1 MWERDSTGD
10 PFVCRQLC
18 AFQRGS
24 SRASFKL
31 TIFKIIIEDNKL
43 LEFAKHFTYS
53 KCFDKFYLTWSS
65 HLLLHNLVVVSSL
78 ISFVKDQSETREVWW
93 FAQDHT
99 VITVRTRMRI
109 LVLYQVILWS
119 QVHLYSLKFRNPNR
133 NNISYLS
140 FPNSFSQNVTWPE
153 LLGNKTHFE
162 MMWSSLLF
170 SLGRISTY
178 FTTEIL
184 MCSITARNWYICC
197 MSHIFFMKPN
207 KSSDF
212 KSLSEQKI
220 FG

>member
-10 PFVCRQLC
+10 PFVCKQLC

-53 KCFDKFYLTWSS
+53 KCFDKSYLTWSS

-133 NNISYLS
+133 NNVSYLS

-153 LLGNKTHFE
+153 LLWQQNSFWDDVK
-162 MMWSSLLF
+162 LF
-170 SLGRISTY
+170 IVLFRENI
-178 FTTEIL
+178 
-184 MCSITARNWYICC
+184 
-197 MSHIFFMKPN
+197 HIFYYRNFN
-207 KSSDF
+207 VF
-212 KSLSEQKI
+212 NHCQKLVYLLYEPY
-220 FG
+220 FLHEAQ